1 MKKNN
6 YLFFGFCILFVTL
19 FLGIGYATVND
30 VTLTISGLSGSA
42 ENGIIKITNVI
53 VKEHTDNVTA
63 SEPVW
68 SEDSSNISFSVDFT
82 LEEDDQTITDERSAT
97 YEVTLL
103 NDTIS
108 EYSFGSDVFR
118 PTLNITPPEGE
129 TLDYTYDVIGIKA
142 GDVIPAKTSV
152 TFTVKLNLY
161 PSGGA
166 GNYSGGVSTDVT
178 AEENNQG
185 LLVGIFKNNNNT
197 GDLTGNNTTAPLT
210 ITVMNTFNQDK
221 TFTFSVTNNNFSVV
235 DSNNNSNPSFQI
247 PANTESQDF
256 TIYIKRNTND
266 AFGNSPQRFNLYLNP
281 TDDNQISVGTVEM
294 AVDVDPNFYDNQP
307 PNISSI
313 TATKVSNKKSV
324 SVSWAATDN
333 YGIDHYNVY
342 AYNSSGTEVG
352 SATNITDTTYTF
364 DNLSNGSY
372 YFKVVAYDGKGN
384 NSEKSTDSTAYS
396 WTYTARVTTCTNC
409 TANPTTQNVEAGQS
423 FSVTLTGRN
432 GHTDNRPQLVSVVM
446 TDSVTQQQTTL
457 TENDYTYNTSN
468 GVLTISN
475 VTGNVTITAEGI
487 QNGACL
493 VKGTKILLANGKTK
507 NIEDIDYN
515 DLLAVW
521 NYNDGSI
528 TYEYP
533 IWIEKEK
540 KTNTYIKISFS
551 DKTYLKIYG
560 NHSLYSM
567 DHNKF
572 INLDDKEFKVGTN
585 IAKLNNNKLEKVKI
599 TNIETI
605 NENTTYYFVGS
616 TAYYNIIADNVLTT
630 DVNTMISN
638 LYGFNDNAIWPKE
651 KDLLVQNNTLEYKYF
666 EDVLPYYL
674 FKGFR
679 VKEAGF
685 LINNNFITL
694 NDFKKYITTLVM
706 NETYLKNPV
715 TNINGKRTWM
725 VTTSLDNVNDFN
737 KKDFL
742 FEEGSTYI
750 LPKSNKVKM
759 YYSTSEN
766 IYYKPGDKVTVWHG
780 MHFIAI
786 Y

>member
-1 MKKNN
+1 
-6 YLFFGFCILFVTL
+6 
-19 FLGIGYATVND
+19 
-30 VTLTISGLSGSA
+30 
-42 ENGIIKITNVI
+42 
-53 VKEHTDNVTA
+53 
-63 SEPVW
+63 
-68 SEDSSNISFSVDFT
+68 
-82 LEEDDQTITDERSAT
+82 
-97 YEVTLL
+97 
-103 NDTIS
+103 
-108 EYSFGSDVFR
+108 
-118 PTLNITPPEGE
+118 
-129 TLDYTYDVIGIKA
+129 
-142 GDVIPAKTSV
+142 
-152 TFTVKLNLY
+152 
-161 PSGGA
+161 
-166 GNYSGGVSTDVT
+166 
-178 AEENNQG
+178 
-185 LLVGIFKNNNNT
+185 
-197 GDLTGNNTTAPLT
+197 
-210 ITVMNTFNQDK
+210 
-221 TFTFSVTNNNFSVV
+221 
-235 DSNNNSNPSFQI
+235 
-247 PANTESQDF
+247 
-256 TIYIKRNTND
+256 
-266 AFGNSPQRFNLYLNP
+266 
-281 TDDNQISVGTVEM
+281 
-294 AVDVDPNFYDNQP
+294 
-307 PNISSI
+307 
-313 TATKVSNKKSV
+313 
-324 SVSWAATDN
+324 
-333 YGIDHYNVY
+333 
-342 AYNSSGTEVG
+342 
-352 SATNITDTTYTF
+352 
-364 DNLSNGSY
+364 
-372 YFKVVAYDGKGN
+372 
-384 NSEKSTDSTAYS
+384 
-396 WTYTARVTTCTNC
+396 
-409 TANPTTQNVEAGQS
+409 
-423 FSVTLTGRN
+423 
-432 GHTDNRPQLVSVVM
+432 M

-750 LPKSNKVKM
+750 LPKSNKVKK